1 MHYDSALSI
10 GRRIQSGETSSLA
23 VTNHLLDRIVEL
35 DSDLKSFVTVCA
47 DQARAAAITADQE
60 IEAGKLRSP
69 LHGVPIAVK
78 DLLDTAGITTT
89 YGMKIH
95 ENQVPTKNAC
105 GVDRLV

>member
-47 DQARAAAITADQE
+47 DQARAAAINADPSAMLWQTGFSMYASLPAC
-60 IEAGKLRSP
+60 IAHTPHTSISAGD
-69 LHGVPIAVK
+69 PI
-78 DLLDTAGITTT
+78 DTLLAG
-89 YGMKIH
+89 
-95 ENQVPTKNAC
+95 
-105 GVDRLV
+105 